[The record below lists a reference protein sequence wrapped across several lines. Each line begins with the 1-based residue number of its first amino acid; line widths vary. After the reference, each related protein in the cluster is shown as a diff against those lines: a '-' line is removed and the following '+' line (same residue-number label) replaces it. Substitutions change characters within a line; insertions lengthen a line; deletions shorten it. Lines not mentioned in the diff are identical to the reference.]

1 MRRRTALVAA
11 LLAAAAPIV
20 GAQVPVPP
28 DAPAPV
34 PAPETAPSLPDPVPP
49 PPASAP
55 SRLESEPEGWIDV
68 MPGPDLAGWTRQAW
82 PVTSPMGP
90 PQWSIDP
97 AAGTLVCDGT
107 GGHDWLRLDRELG
120 DAVLHVEW
128 RFVLPPAGPAPA
140 EGTLLPTE
148 EPASNSGVL
157 VRTAADQSVWHQAQ
171 VGGVR
176 SGYLFGR
183 TPVGGTLKRV
193 NLAGHLT
200 DHRVRPPGE
209 WNTYEL
215 TARGS
220 TISLWVN
227 GAVTSE
233 MTVDVPRGH
242 FGLEGEGH
250 RVEFRRL
257 KLKPLE

>member
-1 MRRRTALVAA
+1 VRGLLSVAAA
-11 LLAAAAPIV
+11 LLAAAAPV
-20 GAQVPVPP
+20 VAAQVPP

-34 PAPETAPSLPDPVPP
+34 PPGEAVASAPDTAAP

-55 SRLESEPEGWIDV
+55 SRLESEPAGWTDV

-90 PQWSIDP
+90 PQWSID
-97 AAGTLVCDGT
+97 ATAGTLVCDGT

-120 DAVLHVEW
+120 DAVFHVEW
-128 RFVLPPAGPAPA
+128 RFVPPPAGPAPA
-140 EGTLLPTE
+140 EGAPGPAE
-148 EPASNSGVL
+148 EPAYNAGVL
-157 VRTAADQSVWHQAQ
+157 VRTAADQSIWHQAQ

-183 TPVGGTLKRV
+183 TLVGGTVRRV
-193 NLAGHLT
+193 NLAGHVT

-209 WNTYEL
+209 WNTYEV

-250 RVEFRRL
+250 RVEFRNLRL
-257 KLKPLE
+257 KLLE